1 MIFIAG
7 RLWDH
12 FLMILEVAKKREE
25 KEERQDRWRKIQE
38 YEQSYFGSSNKSRR
52 SAVLRKK
59 MSKNN
64 VKS

>member
-25 KEERQDRWRKIQE
+25 KEERRKDKRGGEKFKNTSKFILGARINQE
-38 YEQSYFGSSNKSRR
+38 DLHY
-52 SAVLRKK
+52 
-59 MSKNN
+59 
-64 VKS
+64 

>member
-25 KEERQDRWRKIQE
+25 KDPRIRANLFW
-38 YEQSYFGSSNKSRR
+38 
-52 SAVLRKK
+52 
-59 MSKNN
+59 
-64 VKS
+64 

>member
-25 KEERQDRWRKIQE
+25 KKGKTGGERFNGDPRVRC
-38 YEQSYFGSSNKSRR
+38 
-52 SAVLRKK
+52 
-59 MSKNN
+59 
-64 VKS
+64 

>member
-25 KEERQDRWRKIQE
+25 KEERRKDKRDGE
-38 YEQSYFGSSNKSRR
+38 R
-52 SAVLRKK
+52 S
-59 MSKNN
+59 
-64 VKS
+64 

>member
-25 KEERQDRWRKIQE
+25 KEEKQIPNMGRSRE
-38 YEQSYFGSSNKSRR
+38 YFGCIYWGRIR
-52 SAVLRKK
+52 IF
-59 MSKNN
+59 
-64 VKS
+64 